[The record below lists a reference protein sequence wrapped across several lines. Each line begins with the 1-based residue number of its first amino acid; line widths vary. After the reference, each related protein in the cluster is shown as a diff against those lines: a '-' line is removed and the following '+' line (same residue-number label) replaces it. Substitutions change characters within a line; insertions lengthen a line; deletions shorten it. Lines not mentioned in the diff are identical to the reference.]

1 MNVLSKYSSVILAVI
16 FLLSGAA
23 KLAGLDFEIQA
34 FERWGYPVW
43 FMYLVGVIEVS
54 GAVVLM
60 IRPLRALAAAGLSLF
75 MIGPIVTHV
84 LHAEWGMMMVALA
97 IMLLAAWV
105 AWQWRNSFSLSF
117 LIRRIKGSD
126 SIDNY

>member
-1 MNVLSKYSSVILAVI
+1 MRVLSKYSSVILAVI

-34 FERWGYPVW
+34 FARWGYPVW

-54 GAVVLM
+54 GAAMLM

-75 MIGPIVTHV
+75 MVGPIVTHV
-84 LHAEWGMMMVALA
+84 LHAEWGMMNVALA

-105 AWQWRNSFSLSF
+105 AGQWRNSLPLTLLS
-117 LIRRIKGSD
+117 RRIKGSD
-126 SIDNY
+126 TI